1 MRANWRSLGRRD
13 LCTAF
18 GVSMLTL
25 VDNDSVTELLNQGR
39 RSKTTKT
46 KTLASWATKEIKKLK
61 GGASSW

>member
-1 MRANWRSLGRRD
+1 
-13 LCTAF
+13 
-18 GVSMLTL
+18 MLTL